1 VRHGR
6 VVFLAAIVLTGVTGC
21 ANRPNNLETYYQKPG
36 SSPTASASAPAQPSA
51 SPPARVQASV
61 PASADTVAQQV
72 TDAVLT
78 QNDLAREGVRPVT
91 DRLANGACFDA
102 VPAGDPRGA
111 SWRYSSGSTL
121 TQQVTGYLDKLAT
134 DVLDQVQCEGQKLT
148 LTPSQGAT
156 VERGWCQ
163 STTCTVLLAT
173 GHVLSGLQV
182 NATSTSRAV
191 DALKS
196 LAPLAAA
203 KLPPR

>member
-1 VRHGR
+1 
-6 VVFLAAIVLTGVTGC
+6 VVFLAAVVLTGVTGC
-21 ANRPNNLETYYQKPG
+21 ADRPNNLETYYQKPG

-51 SPPARVQASV
+51 SPSARVQASV
-61 PASADTVAQQV
+61 PASAEAVAQQV

-78 QNDLAREGVRPVT
+78 QGDLSREGVRPAT
-91 DRLANGACFDA
+91 DRPANGACFNT

-121 TQQVTGYLDKLAT
+121 TQQVTGYLDKQAT
-134 DVLDQVQCEGQKLT
+134 DVLGQVQCEGQKLT
-148 LTPSQGAT
+148 LALPQGVTA
-156 VERGWCQ
+156 ERGWCQ

-182 NATSTSRAV
+182 NATSSSRAV

-196 LAPLAAA
+196 LVPVAAA
-203 KLPPR
+203 KLPSG